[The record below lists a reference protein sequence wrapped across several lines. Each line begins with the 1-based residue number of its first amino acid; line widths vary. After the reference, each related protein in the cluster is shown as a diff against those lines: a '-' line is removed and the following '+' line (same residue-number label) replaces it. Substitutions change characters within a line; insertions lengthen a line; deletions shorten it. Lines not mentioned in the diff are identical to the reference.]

1 MDIARWLE
9 LQGYKFNVLTA
20 ASDDVLDEVCTAL
33 LARVYFQQI

>member
-20 ASDDVLDEVCTAL
+20 ASDDVLDKCAL
-33 LARVYFQQI
+33 PY